1 MVGPRLILIL
11 GDQLS
16 PDIAALRAA
25 DITRDYVVMAEVM
38 AEGTS
43 VPHHPQKIVLILTA
57 MRKFAA
63 QLRALGWRVLYSDLD
78 DPDNSQ
84 TITGELL
91 RRAVDTGA
99 HSVLATQCG
108 EWRLRSVLDDLPLP
122 VTQLPDDRFL
132 CSEAEFATW
141 ADGRKQ
147 LRMEYFYR
155 DMRRKTNLMME
166 GDKPA
171 GGQWNFDHDNRKAAK
186 PDMFRKPPLRFEPDA
201 VTRAVMATVQSRFTH
216 FGTLDGFGWA
226 TDRHQALQV
235 LDHFITHALP
245 RFGDEQDAM
254 LRGDPILSHALISP
268 YLNLGLLTPSEVC
281 HAAEAAWRAGHAPI
295 NAVEGFIRQIVGW
308 REYIR
313 GIWALKGPDYI
324 TMNALDHHASL
335 PPLYWGGATK
345 MACLSHAVQQTQDLA
360 YAHHIQRLMVTGNFA
375 LLAGVDPAQ
384 VHDWYLSV
392 YIDAFEWVEAPN
404 TIGMSQF
411 ADGGIVASKPYVSS
425 GAYIDRM
432 SDYCGACAYAVKEK
446 TGEAACPFNLLYWH
460 FLIRHRDRFKSNP
473 RMGQMYHTWDKMDAG
488 HRDRVLAEADKM
500 LARLHSG
507 GLV

>member
-108 EWRLRSVLDDLPLP
+108 EWRLRAVLDDLPLP

-226 TDRHQALQV
+226 TDRHQALKV

-446 TGEAACPFNLLYWH
+446 TGEAACPINLLYWH